1 MLDIV
6 NEIWFTFSRS
16 FVRALPNFFIGLIIL
31 LIGLIV
37 ANLVKRLLLTLF
49 TFFRF
54 EAFFQ
59 HAKLL
64 EKGEIRLW
72 EEILGEV
79 IRWAIVLLFLVPA
92 LETWGFT
99 RATAVI
105 DQFVLYLPNIII
117 AVVIGFIGLVCAN
130 LLADIVRRSAKTFG
144 SPSTHILSGLA
155 RATVLFFTI
164 LVVLNQ
170 LGVAQDLIRI
180 LFTGIVGML
189 ALAGGLA
196 FGLGGKDIAH
206 DVLVEL
212 RKKIK

>member
-1 MLDIV
+1 MIDIF
-6 NEIWFTFSRS
+6 NDIWYTLSKS
-16 FVRALPNFFIGLIIL
+16 IVMALPNFFVGLIIL

-37 ANLVKRLLLTLF
+37 SNLVKKLLMTLF
-49 TFFRF
+49 AFFRF
-54 EAFFQ
+54 DAFFQ
-59 HAKLL
+59 RAKLL
-64 EKGEIRLW
+64 EKGEIKLW

-79 IRWAIVLLFLVPA
+79 IRWAIILLFLVPA

-105 DQFVLYLPNIII
+105 DQFVLYLPNIIVAI
-117 AVVIGFIGLVCAN
+117 VIGFIGLVGAN
-130 LLADIVRRSAKTFG
+130 LLADVVKRSFTSQGRSATNVAAAV
-144 SPSTHILSGLA
+144 A
-155 RATVLFFTI
+155 RTSVLFFTI

-196 FGLGGKDIAH
+196 FGLGGRDIAH
-206 DVLVEL
+206 DLLQEL
-212 RKKIK
+212 RKKLK

>member
-1 MLDIV
+1 MIEIFDDI
-6 NEIWFTFSRS
+6 WTTFVKS
-16 FVRALPNFFIGLIIL
+16 FIHALPNFFVGLIIL

-54 EAFFQ
+54 EAIFYRT
-59 HAKLL
+59 KLL
-64 EKGEIRLW
+64 EKGEIKLW

-79 IRWAIVLLFLVPA
+79 IRWGIVLLFLVPA
-92 LETWGFT
+92 LERWGFT

-117 AVVIGFIGLVCAN
+117 AIVIGFIGLVCAN
-130 LLADIVRRSAKTFG
+130 LLSDIVRRSASTFG
-144 SPSTHILSGLA
+144 SAATHILSGVT
-155 RATVLFFTI
+155 RATVIFFTVLI
-164 LVVLNQ
+164 VLNQ

-196 FGLGGKDIAH
+196 FGLGGQDFAKE
-206 DVLVEL
+206 LLGEL
-212 RKKIK
+212 RKKLK